1 MCRANSSALPR
12 LRLQDVVS
20 DGLVAIDELSEMTH
34 GFDGKCLTTAAA
46 ICFLSSDGIQFL
58 FPKHLIF
65 FIAFFFFNAIISVFI
80 TLRFVQENPVL
91 RQKNQF
97 ICVSGAELEESW
109 KLL

>member
-1 MCRANSSALPR
+1 MLPR

-34 GFDGKCLTTAAA
+34 GFDGKYLTTAAA
-46 ICFLSSDGIQFL
+46 IRFLSSDGIQFL

-65 FIAFFFFNAIISVFI
+65 FIAFFFFFLNAIISVFI

-91 RQKNQF
+91 
-97 ICVSGAELEESW
+97 
-109 KLL
+109 